1 MTLLKAISPSFLM
14 ALDDNIVWNEA
25 EGNYYAD
32 GNPYKGAAAVLN
44 CVFTRLGAE
53 GNFRLAG
60 IKLHVMA
67 DD

>member
-1 MTLLKAISPSFLM
+1 MPLLKVISPSFLM
-14 ALDDNIVWNEA
+14 AFDDNIVWNEA
-25 EGNYYAD
+25 D
-32 GNPYKGAAAVLN
+32 GNPYKGAGAVLN
-44 CVFTRLGAE
+44 GVFTRLGAE